1 MATLQEL
8 RGLFNDSDL
17 MEKVEAATV
26 IAANNLLAGTP
37 TADQKAWAAAVF
49 SSPKVEAQKA
59 LMSVL
64 ASNSEATVLQIQD
77 ANDTAIQG
85 NVTGVAQILADALAG
100 V

>member
-17 MEKVEAATV
+17 LEKVEAATV

-37 TADQKAWAAAVF
+37 TADQKAWAAAVATN
-49 SSPKVEAQKA
+49 PNTEGKKA
-59 LMSVL
+59 LMFVL
-64 ASNSEATVLQIQD
+64 AENEGLSVS
-77 ANDTAIQG
+77 AIQSAG
-85 NVTGVAQILADALAG
+85 DGAIQNNVDDIAQVLADGLAG